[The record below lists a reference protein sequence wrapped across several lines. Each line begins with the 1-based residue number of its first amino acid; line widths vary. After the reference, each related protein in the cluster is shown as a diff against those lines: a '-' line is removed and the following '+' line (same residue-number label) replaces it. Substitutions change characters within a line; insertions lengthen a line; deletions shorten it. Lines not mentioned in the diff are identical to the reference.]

1 MERIN
6 KLFLKKSVFLTLGK
20 KLVRVEDILCF
31 IVKERRTFAYTR
43 NKEYEIFEG
52 LNQLQ
57 QLLSSLF
64 IRTHRDYLINL
75 DAVEGFSRR
84 FKELVGVQESDF
96 PESNL
101 LFELDIEALGSER
114 NIIPK
119 ILFSRSNSGIYAE
132 GTLYLKGFDDGI
144 PITSTYSKAVKKAF
158 GIRSFHYLLPEHL
171 EDKKLRLLDLIDFGW
186 RELKL
191 LNVKNKKAVKAFRD
205 KWDIKLFDK
214 TNMLHY
220 FRQVEKLEIDKRMVF
235 RNLIFQKYKWIQAGI
250 IPKIEGN
257 IRSFWYEVKRTLAH
271 DFDVW
276 KASDIHIF
284 YDSLQTLIE
293 EDKLFKYR
301 DFGFM
306 DMGEDYRKLGAD
318 RPEIVLMVEKRGL
331 SRFIQKVADGLGVTS
346 ISLQGEPS
354 SLSLE
359 YFADELKQ
367 VIGNKSL
374 EIYSVTDLDPAGYSI
389 QRNLV
394 AGLKRQGL
402 KVAKVFKIIH
412 PAMFAEPEEVEWMGY
427 PVVRYKIIRGK
438 TIPLPP
444 TNMSQITK
452 ARAWYQS
459 LNDKRF
465 MTSRKIEKG
474 KLVTILG
481 IESDGADK
489 MEIKRIIEAE
499 VNKG

>member
-1 MERIN
+1 MERIS

-31 IVKERRTFAYTR
+31 IVRERQTFAYTSS
-43 NKEYEIFEG
+43 KKYEIFES
-52 LNQLQ
+52 LNKLQ
-57 QLLSSLF
+57 QLLSGLF

-75 DAVEGFSRR
+75 AAVEGFSRR
-84 FKELVGVQESDF
+84 FKEQVGVQESSFADN
-96 PESNL
+96 NL
-101 LFELDIEALGSER
+101 LFEIDEEVLGVGFKLVPE
-114 NIIPK
+114 
-119 ILFSRSNSGIYAE
+119 ILFSRSSHGIFAE
-132 GTLYLKGFDDGI
+132 GTLYLQGFDDGI
-144 PITSTYSKAVKKAF
+144 PITATYSKAVKKAF
-158 GIRSFHYLLPEHL
+158 GIRNFHYLLPEHI
-171 EDKKLRLLDLIDFGW
+171 EDKKLRLLELIDFGW
-186 RELKL
+186 RELKIL
-191 LNVKNKKAVKAFRD
+191 DVKDKKAVTAFRE
-205 KWDIKLFDK
+205 KWDIKRFDK
-214 TNMLHY
+214 TKMLHY
-220 FRQVEKLEIDKRMVF
+220 FRQIAKLAIDKRMVF

-250 IPKIEGN
+250 VPKIDGN

-271 DFDVW
+271 DFDMW

-306 DMGEDYRKLGAD
+306 DMGESYRKLGAD
-318 RPEIVLMVEKRGL
+318 RPEVVLMVEKRGL
-331 SRFIQKVADGLGVTS
+331 SRFIQKVAGGLGATS

-359 YFADELKQ
+359 YFAEELKQ
-367 VIGNKSL
+367 VIGDKSL
-374 EIYSVTDLDPAGYSI
+374 EILSVTDLDPAGYSI

-394 AGLKRQGL
+394 AGLERQGL
-402 KVAKVFKIIH
+402 KVAKVTKIVS
-412 PAMFAEPEEVEWMGY
+412 PAMFPEPKEVEWMGY

-438 TIPLPP
+438 TIPLEP

-452 ARAWYQS
+452 ARAWYES
-459 LNDKRF
+459 INDKRF

-489 MEIKRIIEAE
+489 GEIKRIIEAE
-499 VNKG
+499 VNNS

>member
-6 KLFLKKSVFLTLGK
+6 KLFLKKSVFLTLDK

-31 IVKERRTFAYTR
+31 IVRERQTFAHTS
-43 NKEYEIFEG
+43 KKKYEIFEG
-52 LNQLQ
+52 LNQLE
-57 QLLSSLF
+57 QLLSGLF

-75 DAVEGFSRR
+75 EAVEGFSRR
-84 FKELVGVQESDF
+84 FKEQVSVPEVDF
-96 PESNL
+96 EDRND
-101 LFELDIEALGSER
+101 LFEADVETLGLDCH
-114 NIIPK
+114 IIPE
-119 ILFSRSNSGIYAE
+119 ILFSRSSHGIYAE

-144 PITSTYSKAVKKAF
+144 PITATYSKAVKQAF
-158 GIRSFHYLLPEHL
+158 GMRNFHYLLPEHL
-171 EDKKLRLLDLIDFGW
+171 EDKKLRLLELIDFGW
-186 RELKL
+186 RELKT
-191 LNVKNKKAVKAFRD
+191 LNIKDKKAVAAFR
-205 KWDIKLFDK
+205 KTWDIKQFDK
-214 TNMLHY
+214 TKMLHY
-220 FRQVEKLEIDKRMVF
+220 FRQIANLAIDKRMVF

-250 IPKIEGN
+250 DPKLDGN

-271 DFDVW
+271 DFDMW

-306 DMGEDYRKLGAD
+306 DMGESYRKLGTK
-318 RPEIVLMVEKRGL
+318 RPEVILMVEKRGL
-331 SRFIQKVADGLGVTS
+331 SRFIQKVAGGLGATS

-367 VIGNKSL
+367 VIGDKSL

-394 AGLKRQGL
+394 AGLERQGL
-402 KVAKVFKIIH
+402 KVAKIFKVVS
-412 PAMFAEPEEVEWMGY
+412 PAMFPGADEVEYMGY
-427 PVVRYKIIRGK
+427 PVVRYKVIRGK
-438 TIPLPP
+438 TIPLKP

-452 ARAWYQS
+452 ARAWFKS

-465 MTSRKIEKG
+465 MTSRKIEEG
-474 KLVTILG
+474 KLVMIWG
-481 IESDGADK
+481 IESDGAEK
-489 MEIKRIIEAE
+489 AKIKRIIEAE
-499 VNKG
+499 VNKP